1 MKQTTPAGVS
11 RCGARLPAAS
21 NVWAMACACFSR
33 RSAPFPL
40 QAFAGDE
47 PKPPKQIGR
56 FIHIGLPI
64 TGQTVARTRSMVRRA
79 VDKARQDKAVLILV
93 VEFDVPGGQKQGR
106 ARERFRR
113 GLRPGELPFEQRTER
128 RAGRG
133 LSAKPHSRACRA
145 AGHRL
150 RTDHHG
156 QGCDDRRGGNRREEP
171 PAPDAKRL
179 CRHRQS
185 ARETFPVV
193 IALGML
199 DPAVEVLQVKTEVGG
214 EYVTPEELATL
225 KKSHAT
231 DEPVVVKRAG
241 EQGEF
246 SGAEARRWGFASYLA
261 ADRRDVAKAL
271 QLPSTAIEDD
281 PSLDGGWKAVRVD
294 LKGPLLADSVDKA
307 QHMIEEQIRQ
317 EQVNFI
323 CLWIDSPGGSVAD
336 ALRLANFLGD
346 LDPSKVRTVAYVPS
360 EARSDAAIIALACDQ
375 LVVHPRTVLGG
386 SGRTSLAPTRSRT
399 WSA

>member
-1 MKQTTPAGVS
+1 M
-11 RCGARLPAAS
+11 LPAIACEQII
-21 NVWAMACACFSR
+21 MAKDATIGAAGIDEKNLPPPM
-33 RSAPFPL
+33 RSAY
-40 QAFAGDE
+40 ADIAS
-47 PKPPKQIGR
+47 
-56 FIHIGLPI
+56 
-64 TGQTVARTRSMVRRA
+64 RSRN
-79 VDKARQDKAVLILV
+79 
-93 VEFDVPGGQKQGR
+93 VPR
-106 ARERFRR
+106 
-113 GLRPGELPFEQRTER
+113 
-128 RAGRG
+128 
-133 LSAKPHSRACRA
+133 
-145 AGHRL
+145 
-150 RTDHHG
+150 
-156 QGCDDRRGGNRREEP
+156 
-171 PAPDAKRL
+171 
-179 CRHRQS
+179 
-185 ARETFPVV
+185 V
-193 IALGML
+193 IALAML
-199 DPAVEVLQVKTEVGG
+199 DPAVEVLHVKTEVGG

-225 KKSHAT
+225 KKSRTT

-246 SGAEARRWGFASYLA
+246 SGGEARRWGFAGFLA
-261 ADRRDVAKAL
+261 ADRRDVARAL
-271 QLPSTAIEDD
+271 QLPSTAVEDD

-336 ALRLANFLGD
+336 ALRLANFSAD

-386 SGRTSLAPTRSRT
+386 SGCTSLAPTRSRT